1 MNPKPSLELLLQDCL
16 DRIARGEDDLESA
29 LARHPQAAER
39 LRPRL
44 ELALRLQASRPA
56 LQARPGF
63 MAASQARLLEQIR
76 AGEKP
81 RPVPF
86 WRRQLPFLRPGRTFN
101 LVTLALALLCVV
113 TMGQNLILGSRLAL
127 PGETLYP
134 LKRGIEQ
141 AQLALSL
148 SPAGDTRL
156 QIEFSQRRAAEI
168 VELILDE
175 QYDQAPYATQLL
187 GQQVN
192 AGLESLDALAGQ
204 DAALAEAMGQSFAES
219 LANEQLLF
227 DVLLQTYPPL
237 AHPVIKLALE
247 VTQYGLETLHD

>member
-29 LARHPQAAER
+29 LARYPQAAGWLRPQLELSLR
-39 LRPRL
+39 LR
-44 ELALRLQASRPA
+44 ASQAA
-56 LQARPGF
+56 LQPRPGF
-63 MAASQARLLEQIR
+63 IAASQARLLEQIR

-81 RPVPF
+81 RQVPF

-101 LVTLALALLCVV
+101 LVTLALALICVA
-113 TMGQNLILGSRLAL
+113 TMGQNIILGSRLAL

-156 QIEFSQRRAAEI
+156 QIEFSQRRASEI

-175 QYDQAPYATQLL
+175 QYEEVPYATQLL
-187 GQQVN
+187 GQQVG
-192 AGLESLDALAGQ
+192 AGLAALDVLAAR
-204 DAALAEAMGQSFAES
+204 DAALAEAIGGSFAES